1 VSAPSR
7 ALVVHVRGDDP
18 TLVRDAVR
26 RVVDELVGEADREL
40 AVDDFAGED
49 YELASA
55 VVAART
61 PPFLTEH
68 RVVVAR
74 DLERF
79 KADEL
84 APLLAYLGDLEESTS
99 LVLVHGPGA
108 GRLPK
113 AFLDALKSAGAE
125 TVDAGR
131 PSSGK
136 ARQQWVDDALSLAD
150 VRLDVGARALVAEQL
165 GDDVARL
172 PAVLDALVA
181 SFGPGARLG
190 AGDVAPFLGE
200 VGSVPPW
207 ELTDAIDRGDAA
219 AALDKL
225 TRMLGAGGRHPLQLM
240 VTLHAHVERW
250 LRLHGSGASSE
261 ADAAD
266 LLGLKSRFP
275 ARKALDRTRAMG
287 GARIGRAV
295 ELLAEADLQL
305 KGAIAWPPEQV
316 LEVLVVRLARLAR

>member
-1 VSAPSR
+1 MSETSR

-18 TLVRDAVR
+18 TLLRDAVR
-26 RVVDELVGEADREL
+26 RTVDELVGEADREL
-40 AVDDFAGED
+40 AVDDFAGDE
-49 YELASA
+49 YELAAA

-61 PPFLTEH
+61 PPFLTSH

-79 KADEL
+79 KADDL
-84 APLLAYLGDLEESTS
+84 APLVSYLGDLEETTS
-99 LVLVHGPGA
+99 LVLVHGAGS

-113 AFLDALKSAGAE
+113 AFLDALKAAGAT

-131 PSSGK
+131 PSGK
-136 ARQQWVDDALSLAD
+136 ARQQWLDDALSSAD
-150 VRLDVGARALVAEQL
+150 VRLDTGARALVASQL

-181 SFGPGARLG
+181 SFGPGAKLG
-190 AGDVAPFLGE
+190 ADDVAPFLGE
-200 VGSVPPW
+200 LGSVPPW

-225 TRMLGAGGRHPLQLM
+225 GRMLGAGGRHPLQLM

-250 LRLHGSGASSE
+250 LRLHGSGATSE
-261 ADAAD
+261 GEAAD
-266 LLGLKSRFP
+266 VLGLTSRFP

-287 GARIGRAV
+287 GARVGRAV